1 VRFFPEIALV
11 MRSDQ
16 NAQEIGLMKARHL
29 LMAGVALLVGAPL
42 ALAATPAEE
51 KEITK
56 QLNQQQLSSPGT
68 TAQAQTGATATT
80 EEGAAAAET
89 DTSAAAES
97 EPTDMTAGAEAE
109 TDAEAK
115 TDEMAA
121 ADEPKEAPDATPM
134 TNEDRA
140 GSEDTDTA
148 RHDSGAV
155 GQAANEVANE
165 VDQAVSPD
173 PSLKEDAAK
182 NGVALSTVATPK
194 ETLANATVE
203 TSTGEAVGEV
213 QSIQTGADGK
223 ASAIVVEAGGF
234 LGVDEEPVTITA
246 DQFVYIPDRNILVT
260 ELNKEQIQKMAE
272 AKTE

>member
-1 VRFFPEIALV
+1 

-16 NAQEIGLMKARHL
+16 NAQEKDLMKARHL
-29 LMAGVALLVGAPL
+29 LMAGVALIVGAPL
-42 ALAATPAEE
+42 ALAATPADE

-56 QLNQQQLSSPGT
+56 QLNQQQLTSPGT
-68 TAQAQTGATATT
+68 TAQASTDTTVATEPGQATAETETTVSAETETTDTTAEATT
-80 EEGAAAAET
+80 E
-89 DTSAAAES
+89 
-97 EPTDMTAGAEAE
+97 
-109 TDAEAK
+109 TDADASGQ
-115 TDEMAA
+115 MAA
-121 ADEPKEAPDATPM
+121 ADESTEAPDATPT

-140 GSEDTDTA
+140 DSGDTDTP
-148 RHDSGAV
+148 RHDDGAV
-155 GQAANEVANE
+155 GQAANEMANE

-173 PSLKEDAAK
+173 APLKEDAAK

-213 QSIQTGADGK
+213 QTVQVGADGK

-260 ELNKEQIQKMAE
+260 ELNKDQIEKMAE